1 MRSEAHA
8 IRHAWGPSSNADAD
22 CVVHRRKRY
31 DDFIQTVPLL
41 QHLDAHER
49 GLVADAFKEKDLE
62 DGEAALTEGESVN
75 NLYIVQEGTMQG
87 GDDADAVHFGPG
99 EFFGELALVLDEPI
113 EMTVSSLGETSHAC
127 LVTSV
132 RTSVYRG

>member
-1 MRSEAHA
+1 
-8 IRHAWGPSSNADAD
+8 
-22 CVVHRRKRY
+22 VHRRKRY

-113 EMTVSSLGETSHAC
+113 EMTVSSLGETFVWFSAP
-127 LVTSV
+127 LPRLTNE
-132 RTSVYRG
+132 

>member
-1 MRSEAHA
+1 MLCGQLSRALRS
-8 IRHAWGPSSNADAD
+8 G
-22 CVVHRRKRY
+22 CQL
-31 DDFIQTVPLL
+31 FLL
-41 QHLDAHER
+41 RPRMDAHER

-113 EMTVSSLGETSHAC
+113 EMTVSSLGETFVWFSAP
-127 LVTSV
+127 LPRLTNE
-132 RTSVYRG
+132 

>member
-1 MRSEAHA
+1 M
-8 IRHAWGPSSNADAD
+8 
-22 CVVHRRKRY
+22 HRRKRY

-75 NLYIVQEGTMQG
+75 NLYIVHLLTGT
-87 GDDADAVHFGPG
+87 
-99 EFFGELALVLDEPI
+99 
-113 EMTVSSLGETSHAC
+113 
-127 LVTSV
+127 
-132 RTSVYRG
+132 

>member
-1 MRSEAHA
+1 MISEAHA
-8 IRHAWGPSSNADAD
+8 TRHAWRPSSNGDAD

-113 EMTVSSLGETSHAC
+113 EMTVSSLGETFVWFSAPLPRLTHE
-127 LVTSV
+127 
-132 RTSVYRG
+132 